1 MPDITR
7 RLAHCLVA
15 TTRGS
20 IPADVRHEATRSLVN
35 WLGCAP
41 GGCRDSAVDIALSA
55 LREFAGPP
63 QATLLDTR
71 WSQETLADAGAIA
84 RLAVLPE

>member
-7 RLAHCLVA
+7 RLAQCLV
-15 TTRGS
+15 TSRRDGV
-20 IPADVRHEATRSLVN
+20 PANVSHEAKRSLVN
-35 WLGCAP
+35 WLGCAL